1 MSRQRAVCVI
11 HLRPAVSIPHLI
23 TMRRINVGYKSCFIL
38 SAKPMTQELYQKI
51 DAELQLYTCYFEQDG
66 IENEVG
72 HWCNSDDTWYSCRSD
87 MLQLSRTFPDVY
99 FQLYVEGEDHNDDWR
114 AFFVNGKYQVNDAE
128 RVYAPII
135 PDEFIDGDA
144 SEEVQE
150 YEDIIRAER
159 QSACRTVLYH
169 CLRVFLG
176 RGEGEFPW
184 NSELMDE
191 AKTACEAFLTKKGF
205 RVPSLDQLCSVGQA
219 PAQTLG
225 NEIVDIHSS

>member
-1 MSRQRAVCVI
+1 M
-11 HLRPAVSIPHLI
+11 
-23 TMRRINVGYKSCFIL
+23 
-38 SAKPMTQELYQKI
+38 
-51 DAELQLYTCYFEQDG
+51 
-66 IENEVG
+66 
-72 HWCNSDDTWYSCRSD
+72 
-87 MLQLSRTFPDVY
+87 Y

-159 QSACRTVLYH
+159 QSACRTALYH

-225 NEIVDIHSS
+225 NESADIHSS